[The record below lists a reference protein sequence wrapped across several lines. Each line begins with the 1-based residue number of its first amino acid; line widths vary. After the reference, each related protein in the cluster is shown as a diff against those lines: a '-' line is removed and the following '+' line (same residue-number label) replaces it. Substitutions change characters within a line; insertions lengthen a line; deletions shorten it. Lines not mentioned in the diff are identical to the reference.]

1 MARQQFFRDH
11 RGIQF
16 RQCPECDGAGEFTH
30 RCESLSPLQR
40 EYTVACSAC
49 GGDGDY
55 RVTRVDIL
63 ETLAEERRAVVRA
76 RKAKPDTLA
85 GWLAP
90 RTERAY
96 RHVLAIAVAPV
107 RLPDATPA
115 LAVTIHPVFAR
126 ILSRLAADGL
136 LPSVRRAA

>member
-16 RQCPECDGAGEFTH
+16 RQCPECDGAGEHMHNRSALGDPQF
-30 RCESLSPLQR
+30 
-40 EYTVACSAC
+40 EYTTACGAC
-49 GGDGDY
+49 GGDGDW

-63 ETLAEERRAVVRA
+63 ETLADERRALVRS
-76 RKAKPDTLA
+76 RKASPDTLA

-96 RHVLAIAVAPV
+96 RHVLGIAVAPV

-115 LAVTIHPVFAR
+115 LAVTIHPVFSG
-126 ILSRLAADGL
+126 IVSRLAADGL
-136 LPSVRRAA
+136 LPSVRKAA